1 MTPPQT
7 SAGARGDAEPV
18 VTSAARFF
26 RVIASVYELHA
37 EVAEIVLDEGAR
49 RRLTEELRF
58 LQETLRE
65 AVVADAYAELIR
77 LEPPPGPD
85 LTQDELRIACSELLG
100 WLLALLPEAEK
111 AAGRARAEQE
121 EAEGAGGEPDGDT
134 GSAAGSGAEEGAG
147 ARPHPGG
154 ASAGPGRQRRAAENA

>member
-1 MTPPQT
+1 
-7 SAGARGDAEPV
+7 

-49 RRLTEELRF
+49 RRLAEELRF

-65 AVVADAYAELIR
+65 AVVADAYAELSR
-77 LEPPPGPD
+77 LEPPPGPE

-111 AAGRARAEQE
+111 AADRARAERE
-121 EAEGAGGEPDGDT
+121 GEGAAGEPGGDT
-134 GSAAGSGAEEGAG
+134 GSAAGSGAAEGAEGAG
-147 ARPHPGG
+147 ARPPPGG
-154 ASAGPGRQRRAAENA
+154 ASADPGR